1 METKIRFQPPDLCA
15 YANFFA
21 KGHAHWGEKK
31 INFRGTR
38 IVKFN
43 ATSA

>member
-31 INFRGTR
+31 NQLQRHKNSEI
-38 IVKFN
+38 
-43 ATSA
+43 